1 MLVCVLVVGIVHT
14 AWSDGGF
21 VDGTFVDHARARSL
35 SIVLLAVTVVA
46 LAVSIAM
53 RHSPLWGGVVPLI
66 ALVVVR
72 GRLRKQLVRA
82 G

>member
-53 RHSPLWGGVVPLI
+53 RHSRGGVVPLI

>member
-1 MLVCVLVVGIVHT
+1 M
-14 AWSDGGF
+14 
-21 VDGTFVDHARARSL
+21 
-35 SIVLLAVTVVA
+35 LLAVTVVA
-46 LAVSIAM
+46 LAVSITM